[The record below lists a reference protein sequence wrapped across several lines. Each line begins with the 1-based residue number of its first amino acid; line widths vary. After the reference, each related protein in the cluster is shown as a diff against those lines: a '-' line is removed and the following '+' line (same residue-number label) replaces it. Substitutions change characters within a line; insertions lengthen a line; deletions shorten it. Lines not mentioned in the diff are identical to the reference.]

1 MQTDGGKWQQKIVII
16 KSQSLSVSAAV
27 RVLTEKKKKREK
39 QKCGRGVGGAVG
51 LPRRRQAIVFAT
63 YKTFQM
69 EIFATA
75 SATGCCAGRY

>member
-1 MQTDGGKWQQKIVII
+1 MAQ
-16 KSQSLSVSAAV
+16 
-27 RVLTEKKKKREK
+27 KKKREK